1 MEVALGPFVA
11 ISILVIVIP
20 GPDTAVVTKNAL
32 VGGRRGGVFTAF
44 GVVTGLAVWTIAAA
58 LGIAALLSTSA
69 VAFDVL
75 KIAGAV
81 YLLWLGVQLL
91 RERGALAAESATGR
105 PAPRR
110 VGRRAFRQGLLSN
123 LGNPKIAVFFTSFLP
138 QFVGDDGSA
147 LASLLVLGAV
157 FCALGLAWLIAYAT
171 AVGYGASTLCRP
183 AVRRALDRVTGVVL
197 IALGIRLALER

>member
-1 MEVALGPFVA
+1 MDIALGPFVA
-11 ISILVIVIP
+11 ISILVIP
-20 GPDTAVVTKNAL
+20 GPDTAVLTKNAL

-44 GVVTGLAVWTIAAA
+44 GVVTGLAVWTFAAA
-58 LGIAALLSTSA
+58 LGIAALLSASA
-69 VAFDVL
+69 VAFNVL

-81 YLLWLGVQLL
+81 YLLWLGLQLL
-91 RERGALAAESATGR
+91 RERGALAAERANGR

-110 VGRRAFRQGLLSN
+110 VGRRAFRQGLFSN

-138 QFVGDDGSA
+138 QFVGDEGSA

-157 FCALGLAWLIAYAT
+157 FCALGLVWLVAYGI
-171 AVGYGASTLCRP
+171 AVGHGAGMLRRP

-197 IALGIRLALER
+197 IALGIRLALEQR